1 VSPHTLTHQPSASSD
16 QASVGAAAVSA
27 PQPRLTVREMQIA
40 LDAARSQLGQ
50 PQRVSAPETERGGGD
65 RSPAAPCHDALEGSS
80 SVTPPILAPPPT
92 TEPAA
97 RPRGTNPW
105 PTNGEPW
112 LPDHDGPVSL
122 TGLAAPRT
130 RSARRSAQAQP
141 DRSARQPAPRRP
153 TRPAKAASIGAELAA
168 AISAHPPRIAVVP
181 ACGGAGAT
189 TSAVLLASALAQ
201 ARDAVLLAGG
211 HDRGS
216 LTLRSNAEG
225 GDLDGLAAWVR
236 EHPGQPLRRDSP
248 GLATAAGLDRL
259 LIAAEGRGPESAA
272 PIGLATVA
280 ALLTAAAATHAAV
293 VLDWCT
299 TGPVPGRLLAGTTH
313 LVVVAPATR
322 PGLLDAEYTVE
333 QLAAARPGYAVL
345 SLLTVDVRGRA
356 PRRGSRAALARL
368 RALDIPVVR
377 VPYDPT
383 LADDPRVSWGS
394 LRPRTRAAVAT
405 ALAKLMQREDAK

>member
-1 VSPHTLTHQPSASSD
+1 
-16 QASVGAAAVSA
+16 
-27 PQPRLTVREMQIA
+27 
-40 LDAARSQLGQ
+40 
-50 PQRVSAPETERGGGD
+50 
-65 RSPAAPCHDALEGSS
+65 
-80 SVTPPILAPPPT
+80 
-92 TEPAA
+92 
-97 RPRGTNPW
+97 
-105 PTNGEPW
+105 
-112 LPDHDGPVSL
+112 
-122 TGLAAPRT
+122 
-130 RSARRSAQAQP
+130 
-141 DRSARQPAPRRP
+141 
-153 TRPAKAASIGAELAA
+153 
-168 AISAHPPRIAVVP
+168 VP

-189 TSAVLLASALAQ
+189 TTAVLLASALAQ

-216 LTLRSNAEG
+216 LTLRSGAEG

-248 GLATAAGLDRL
+248 GLAIGTAAGLHRL

-299 TGPVPGRLLAGTTH
+299 TGPVPGRLLAATTH

-333 QLAAARPGYAVL
+333 QLAAAPPGYAVL

-356 PRRGSRAALARL
+356 PRRGGRAALARL

-383 LADDPRVSWGS
+383 LADDPRVSWAS